1 MNKEVNERV
10 LSVLNKYNDKEN
22 QKKYITKEGAFS
34 RLEAQKMTFED
45 MTMFMLANT
54 GKSLSLEILE
64 YFNETG
70 NIENTITK
78 QALSKQRKYIDSK
91 IFHDMNIDYAKEI
104 YKARNETF
112 LGYTLIAVDGSTA
125 EIPNTKELKEIFGE
139 AKASDT
145 ATSNARVGING
156 FYDALNHIMLKLVV
170 GKYHGGEKRAFL
182 GNVEEIIKI
191 LNDKKLLFI
200 FDRGYVSLELI
211 IKLEELGVKYLF
223 RVPQKAY
230 KKEKEE
236 IKTNDEIIKLI
247 ITKSRLKNIEK
258 EKQEKYLERKYKEE
272 RFIQIVLD
280 TGEIEYLITNLPQEE
295 VAYEDMKE
303 LYFKRWNIEQTF
315 NILKNRLHI
324 ENISSR
330 SKNGIEQEI
339 QATVFLGNIIE
350 DMSVELNK
358 KLKKEKA
365 KEYEYR
371 VNINLLAGIIKTYFL
386 YFFCTKTTTEKLR
399 EYYYKELLKF
409 IENNLVLVKK
419 GNRNPRIKKVSRN
432 KYKTNI
438 RKNF

>member
-182 GNVEEIIKI
+182 GNVEEIIKL

-200 FDRGYVSLELI
+200 FDRGYVSLELL

-247 ITKSRLKNIEK
+247 INT
-258 EKQEKYLERKYKEE
+258 
-272 RFIQIVLD
+272 
-280 TGEIEYLITNLPQEE
+280 T
-295 VAYEDMKE
+295 
-303 LYFKRWNIEQTF
+303 
-315 NILKNRLHI
+315 
-324 ENISSR
+324 
-330 SKNGIEQEI
+330 
-339 QATVFLGNIIE
+339 
-350 DMSVELNK
+350 SVR
-358 KLKKEKA
+358 
-365 KEYEYR
+365 Y
-371 VNINLLAGIIKTYFL
+371 
-386 YFFCTKTTTEKLR
+386 
-399 EYYYKELLKF
+399 
-409 IENNLVLVKK
+409 
-419 GNRNPRIKKVSRN
+419 
-432 KYKTNI
+432 
-438 RKNF
+438 